1 MDPAADIVPSPPAV
15 DTPAADG
22 FLLSAG
28 IDWPAD
34 RSTPRWALQDSQGA
48 DAGVLLE
55 PGTRCSFAVEPGR
68 WCMGHTRVAG
78 AADWSHI
85 ECPDAAPAERGTQ
98 CASCLARD
106 DARHMHDFHRSGIAP
121 AGLRAYLA
129 KPQWLYVAT
138 FAHGASKIGTAGE
151 GNKWRRLAQQGAV
164 KATYVALA
172 ADGRI
177 VRVLEDLVTER
188 LGLGQAVRASA
199 KTAGLTD
206 PGQGG
211 PSPSG
216 VYDAGSLATVHRAQ
230 VERVRRLLAEDPDAA
245 GLGAEEADEDFEPS
259 WLAAPLLAAWDAG
272 DLHPYPG
279 WLSASSHGFTVESA
293 LGQSLGVR
301 LDGSERLYAAD
312 ASVLKGRRVVPGEH
326 STAVPVAQDSLF

>member
-1 MDPAADIVPSPPAV
+1 MDPAADIVASRPVADATADAV
-15 DTPAADG
+15 
-22 FLLSAG
+22 LLSSG
-28 IDWPAD
+28 IEWPAD
-34 RSTPRWALQDSQGA
+34 GSTPRWALQRTDGTHA
-48 DAGVLLE
+48 DAVLE

-68 WCMGHTRVAG
+68 WCLGRTRVDG
-78 AADWSHI
+78 AEDWAHVD
-85 ECPDAAPAERGTQ
+85 CPDTAAAERGTQ
-98 CASCLARD
+98 CAACLARD

-138 FAHGASKIGTAGE
+138 FAHGASKIGTAGQ

-164 KATYVALA
+164 LASYVALA

-199 KTAGLTD
+199 KAAGLTD
-206 PGQGG
+206 PGWGG

-216 VYDAGSLATVHRAQ
+216 VYDAGTLASVHRDR
-230 VERVRRLLAEDPDAA
+230 VERVRRLLAEDPEAA
-245 GLGAEEADEDFEPS
+245 RLDVQPADEAFEPPPP
-259 WLAAPLLAAWDAG
+259 AGPLLDAWNAG
-272 DLHPYPG
+272 DLHAYPG
-279 WLSASSHGFTVESA
+279 WLSASSHGFTVEA
-293 LGQSLGVR
+293 VLGQTLGVR

-326 STAVPVAQDSLF
+326 STTVPVAQDALF